1 MIIIYR
7 NVKKNYG
14 QITKVGKK
22 SVLQIRIRLDPNY
35 FTGSDQLFVQ
45 KIYIKMLNIVDRLE
59 SSLFKIF

>member
-45 KIYIKMLNIVDRLE
+45 KIYIKNVE
-59 SSLFKIF
+59 HS